1 MNKLIFAATILV
13 LALATNFDITSSS
26 TCTNFTAGFCTKW
39 EQTGTVQEQM
49 GSCFPASA
57 RVMGRNG
64 PISMQEL
71 KRGDEILGLVD
82 GKEDFVK
89 VTSWLHR
96 DTTHDDEFLQLNT
109 EAGWLQVSPKHNLA
123 SFEREYKFAS
133 EVTSLYPV
141 GNVDSHGKYAP
152 KTTSNNFFVLL

>member
-1 MNKLIFAATILV
+1 MNKLIFAASILV

-49 GSCFPASA
+49 GSCFPAPA

-71 KRGDEILGLVD
+71 KRGDEILG
-82 GKEDFVK
+82 
-89 VTSWLHR
+89 
-96 DTTHDDEFLQLNT
+96 
-109 EAGWLQVSPKHNLA
+109 
-123 SFEREYKFAS
+123 
-133 EVTSLYPV
+133 
-141 GNVDSHGKYAP
+141 
-152 KTTSNNFFVLL
+152 